1 MSSSAT
7 RLTAL
12 DAAFLHQEV
21 GCAHMTVGGIATFS
35 GPPPTIEDFRAH
47 TLRRLHLI
55 PRYRQRL
62 RHSPAGTARPV
73 WTDDEHFDISYHVR
87 HAGLAGSGGLD
98 DLWALNAEIH
108 AHRLDRARPLWEL
121 YLVEGLEGGGFAIIA
136 RNHHALMD
144 GVSNMDVLQ
153 VLWDLEADP
162 KESPLDGDA
171 EWHPEAE
178 PDGADLL
185 ELGVR
190 EVVRGA
196 ANLAGG
202 ALTAARYPG
211 STLARLR
218 RGAEGAAEV
227 TRAVLTPAPPALL
240 NRDIGPGRQFTGI
253 RLDLAEVKRVKN
265 ALGGTIN
272 DVVLNVVAGG
282 IRAVYLERGLD
293 PAGVELRP
301 IVPVSI
307 RTESDRGTLGN
318 RVVTLRPSLPI
329 DIDDP
334 VTRLRAISVELER
347 CKRSTQPTVVEVIG
361 SVMNFVPAPL
371 LGPIARLAYHPRLFN
386 VLVSNIPGPQFPL
399 YLLGHRAETM
409 YAGGCLGPGH
419 ALAIAAVSYDGGL
432 GFGLISDPSVLP
444 ELDTVGAG
452 IAACFA
458 DLCLAADGNHEG
470 RRRRTPKRAGTG
482 TAQSKLAEVR

>member
-1 MSSSAT
+1 MGSPPT

-12 DAAFLHQEV
+12 DAAFLLQEV
-21 GCAHMTVGGIATFS
+21 GCSHMTVGGIATFS
-35 GPPPTIEDFRAH
+35 GPPPTIEEFREH

-62 RHSPAGTARPV
+62 RHAPGGTARPV
-73 WTDDEHFDISYHVR
+73 WTDDEHFDITYHVR
-87 HAGLAGSGGLD
+87 HAGLAGSGDIDG
-98 DLWALNAEIH
+98 LWALNAEIH
-108 AHRLDRARPLWEL
+108 AHRLDRSRPLWEL
-121 YLVEGLEGGGFAIIA
+121 YLVEGLDDGRFAIIA

-162 KESPLDGDA
+162 EESPLDGDPS
-171 EWHPEAE
+171 WDPQAE
-178 PDGADLL
+178 PGNVDLL
-185 ELGVR
+185 ELGAR
-190 EVVRGA
+190 EVVGGVVGLAGA
-196 ANLAGG
+196 ALAAVRRPG
-202 ALTAARYPG
+202 ATF
-211 STLARLR
+211 ARLQ

-227 TRAVLTPAPPALL
+227 GRALLTPAPPAPL
-240 NRDIGPGRQFTGI
+240 NQEIGPARRFTGV

-265 ALGGTIN
+265 VLGGTVN
-272 DVVLNVVAGG
+272 DVMLDVVAGG

-307 RTESDRGTLGN
+307 RTESESGTLGN

-334 VTRLRAISVELER
+334 VARLRAVSVELDR
-347 CKRSTQPTVVEVIG
+347 CKKSTQPTVVEVIE
-361 SVMNFVPAPL
+361 SVMNYVPAPV

-399 YLLGHRAETM
+399 FLLGHRAETM
-409 YAGGCLGPGH
+409 YAGGFLAPGH
-419 ALAIAAVSYDGGL
+419 ALAVAAVSYDGGL
-432 GFGLISDPSVLP
+432 GFGIISDPSVLP
-444 ELDTVGAG
+444 ELDTVKEG
-452 IAACFA
+452 IEACFT
-458 DLCLAADGNHEG
+458 DLCRAADGEPANG
-470 RRRRTPKRAGTG
+470 RPAAAPTAATPRPAT
-482 TAQSKLAEVR
+482 

>member
-1 MSSSAT
+1 
-7 RLTAL
+7 
-12 DAAFLHQEV
+12 
-21 GCAHMTVGGIATFS
+21 MTVGGIATFS
-35 GPPPTIEDFRAH
+35 GPPPTIDEFRSH

-62 RHSPAGTARPV
+62 RHAPGGTARPV
-73 WTDDEHFDISYHVR
+73 WADDEHFDISYHVR

-108 AHRLDRARPLWEL
+108 AHRLDRSRPLWEL
-121 YLVEGLEGGGFAIIA
+121 YLVEGLEDGGFAIIA

-162 KESPLDGDA
+162 KESPLDSDA
-171 EWHPEAE
+171 EWYPAAE
-178 PDGADLL
+178 PDGGDLL
-185 ELGVR
+185 ELSVR
-190 EVVRGA
+190 EVVNGA
-196 ANLAGG
+196 AGLAGAAFG
-202 ALTAARYPG
+202 AARSPG
-211 STLARLR
+211 TAFARLR
-218 RGAEGAAEV
+218 RGAEGCAEV
-227 TRAVLTPAPPALL
+227 GRALLTPAPRAPL
-240 NRDIGPGRQFTGI
+240 NQDIGPARRFTAI

-265 ALGGTIN
+265 ALGGTVN
-272 DVVLNVVAGG
+272 DVMLDVVAGG
-282 IRAVYLERGLD
+282 IRAVYEERGLD
-293 PAGVELRP
+293 PTGVELRP

-307 RTESDRGTLGN
+307 RTESESGTLGN

-334 VTRLRAISVELER
+334 VARLRAISVELDR
-347 CKRSTQPTVVEVIG
+347 CKKSTQPTVVEVLE
-361 SVMNFVPAPL
+361 SVMNYVPAPV

-409 YAGGCLGPGH
+409 FAGGFLAPGH
-419 ALAIAAVSYDGGL
+419 ALAVAAVSYDGGL

-444 ELDTVGAG
+444 ELDSVRTG
-452 IAACFA
+452 IETSFA
-458 DLCLAADGNHEG
+458 DLCQAADGERSNG
-470 RRRRTPKRAGTG
+470 RPRNGQPARTSA
-482 TAQSKLAEVR
+482 AQSAPAVNR